1 MRPHSFLFFQR
12 VGKSQRIELPW
23 QQGGQRFESSPSPL
37 FLKHGWQSGRMH
49 RFCNPVFHI
58 VGSNPMPCA
67 ILLNFM
73 PVLNSIGRVAAQYTY
88 NEHASKL
95 LPCWYPALWGLR
107 FSVVT
112 YSECVHWSL
121 ILGLYYLGAS
131 PRGRG
136 RSAVNR
142 LQLKTHR
149 RFKSFRARHFK
160 VGNMSRDKTEY
171 QISKIGHVQHS
182 RLVLRHAIQMILYG
196 RIIDYY

>member
-1 MRPHSFLFFQR
+1 ML
-12 VGKSQRIELPW
+12 
-23 QQGGQRFESSPSPL
+23 
-37 FLKHGWQSGRMH
+37 
-49 RFCNPVFHI
+49 
-58 VGSNPMPCA
+58 
-67 ILLNFM
+67 
-73 PVLNSIGRVAAQYTY
+73 VLNSIGRVAAQYTY

-95 LPCWYPALWGLR
+95 LPCWYPALWVLR

-182 RLVLRHAIQMILYG
+182 RLVLRHSIQMILYG
-196 RIIDYY
+196 RIIDYYWGPLAQLVRSDRLITDRSLVQVQQGSPFKPAYLLSWYHLVQV

>member
-1 MRPHSFLFFQR
+1 MTMLS
-12 VGKSQRIELPW
+12 
-23 QQGGQRFESSPSPL
+23 
-37 FLKHGWQSGRMH
+37 
-49 RFCNPVFHI
+49 
-58 VGSNPMPCA
+58 
-67 ILLNFM
+67 
-73 PVLNSIGRVAAQYTY
+73 SIGRATAHIVELDY
-88 NEHASKL
+88 SISPSL
-95 LPCWYPALWGLR
+95 GLPCHKTGCDFRWLRTRNSYIGLL
-107 FSVVT
+107 F
-112 YSECVHWSL
+112 
-121 ILGLYYLGAS
+121 LYYLGAS

-196 RIIDYY
+196 RIIDYYSLPFSSV